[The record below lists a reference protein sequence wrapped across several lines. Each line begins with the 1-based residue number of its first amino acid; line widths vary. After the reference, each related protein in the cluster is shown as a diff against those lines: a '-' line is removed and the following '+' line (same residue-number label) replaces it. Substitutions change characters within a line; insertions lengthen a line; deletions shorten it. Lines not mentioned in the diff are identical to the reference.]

1 MAKHYADKDDQV
13 GKDANFGLTDVEIP
27 IIGEGVRA
35 NVPKVGVLVVDR
47 SDAVDVDQRVM
58 KQRFKCIRVV
68 DAGRFYATTFERP
81 DLVDIGCCHFA
92 YEHAFISLLAASGS
106 ARFGSSRRN
115 RSAFIGPSIK
125 LPPGISR
132 H

>member
-1 MAKHYADKDDQV
+1 MAKHYAHKDDHIVQ
-13 GKDANFGLTDVEIP
+13 DANFGLTDVEIP
-27 IIGEGVRA
+27 IIGEGMCA
-35 NVPKVGVLVVDR
+35 NVPKVALLVVDR

-92 YEHAFISLLAASGS
+92 YEHAFISILTASGS
-106 ARFGSSRRN
+106 ARFGSVRRN